1 MHLRPDN
8 QILFLLAHSS
18 LLNWHLNFM
27 IENGIPE
34 SVADFIQGRAS
45 ITVGSSHYL
54 AKAKQADLFYSK
66 VVPALLDIL
75 A

>member
-1 MHLRPDN
+1 
-8 QILFLLAHSS
+8 
-18 LLNWHLNFM
+18 M

-45 ITVGSSHYL
+45 ITVGSTYYL
-54 AKAKQADLFYSK
+54 SKTNQADLFYSK

>member
-1 MHLRPDN
+1 
-8 QILFLLAHSS
+8 
-18 LLNWHLNFM
+18 M

-45 ITVGSSHYL
+45 ITVGSAHYL
-54 AKAKQADLFYSK
+54 AKAKQADLFYSN

-75 A
+75 T